1 MICIFDAHCDT
12 LMTARE
18 QGRTI
23 WQESQEGHGDFPRM
37 QAGRVACQ
45 ILALCSSREKD
56 SSPLNQVLIGI
67 ADLHRALEEHPGAFL
82 IREAEDWQRLR
93 QGKLGVLLALEG
105 CDALEGRPEPLEV
118 LFALG
123 VRCLSLTWNLRNE
136 LADGVGDE
144 TGGGGLTRMGRLVVN
159 KAVHL
164 GMVLDVS
171 HLSTRG
177 FWDAMEMNEGVWV
190 ATHSNCR
197 ALMDHPRNLTDDQI
211 KAIAARDGVVGINFY
226 PPFLT
231 TAPQATIYD
240 VIRHILHVVEL
251 VGPEHVGLGSDFDG
265 IDACPLGLEDVTKM
279 PQLVES
285 LGEAGLSQREISLIL
300 WENWLR
306 VFQRVV

>member
-1 MICIFDAHCDT
+1 MLYVFDAHCDA

-23 WQESQEGHGDFPRM
+23 WEESGEGQWDLPR
-37 QAGRVACQ
+37 ARASGVACQ
-45 ILALCSSREKD
+45 VLALCSSREKGL
-56 SSPLNQVLIGI
+56 SPLNQVLIGI
-67 ADLHRALEEHPGAFL
+67 ADLYRALKEYPGAFV
-82 IREAEDWQRLR
+82 IREAADWGRLA
-93 QGKLGVLLALEG
+93 GGNLGVLLALEG
-105 CDALEGRPEPLEV
+105 CDALEGSPELLEA
-118 LFALG
+118 LYALG
-123 VRCLSLTWNLRNE
+123 VRCLSLTWNLRND

-144 TGGGGLTRMGRLVVN
+144 TSGGGLTRLGRLVVRE
-159 KAVHL
+159 AARL

-177 FWDAMEMNEGVWV
+177 FWDAMEMNEGAWV

-211 KAIAARDGVVGINFY
+211 KAIAARGGVIGINFY

-231 TAPQATIYD
+231 AAPQARIED
-240 VIRHILHVVEL
+240 VVRHILYVAEL

-265 IDACPLGLEDVTKM
+265 IDVAPAGLEDVTKT
-279 PQLVES
+279 PRLIKA
-285 LGEAGLSQREISLIL
+285 LDEAGLSQRELSLIL

>member
-1 MICIFDAHCDT
+1 MVPIFDAHCDA
-12 LMTARE
+12 LMTASE
-18 QGRTI
+18 QGRVI
-23 WQESQEGHGDFPRM
+23 WQQSQEGQWDFPRM
-37 QAGRVACQ
+37 GMGGVACQ
-45 ILALCSSREKD
+45 VLALRSTREKGI
-56 SSPLNQVLIGI
+56 SPLNQVLIGI
-67 ADLHRALEEHPGAFL
+67 ADLYRALKEYPEAFL
-82 IREAEDWQRLR
+82 IRDGDDWGRLR
-93 QGKLGVLLALEG
+93 GGNLGVVLALEG

-118 LFALG
+118 LYALG

-144 TGGGGLTRMGRLVVN
+144 TSGGGLTRLGRQVVRE
-159 KAVHL
+159 AARL

-177 FWDAMEMNEGVWV
+177 FWDAMGMDDGVWV

-211 KAIAARDGVVGINFY
+211 KAIASRGGVVGINFY

-231 TAPQATIYD
+231 VAPQATIDD
-240 VIRHILHVVEL
+240 VVRHILHVVEL

-265 IDACPLGLEDVTKM
+265 IDAAPVGLEDATRM
-279 PQLVES
+279 PQLVQA
-285 LGEAGLSQREISLIL
+285 LGEAGLSLEELRLIL